1 MIAIK
6 PDPSVLTVI
15 HAYTVAPSDQK
26 ELAEQLVEAIEKF
39 GPSMVGHISSNVH
52 LSKDGT
58 RVTSYSQWDAVESQN
73 LFDNPAVLGPTLDA
87 FKPYIKLAT
96 GQDFMMYE
104 VLFSK
109 AYR

>member
-15 HAYTVAPSDQK
+15 HAYTVAPENQRA
-26 ELAEQLVEAIEKF
+26 LAGQLVAAIETF
-39 GPSMVGHISSNVH
+39 GPSMPGHLSSNVH

-58 RVTSYSQWDAVESQN
+58 RVTSYSQWDAVASKE
-73 LFDNPAVLGPTLDA
+73 LFENPAVLGPTLDA
-87 FKPYIKLAT
+87 FKPYIELAT

-104 VLFSK
+104 VVFSR